1 MFFHLRL
8 CFVFLIF
15 IFSIAQNS
23 YAESKEIESITVLA
37 DSKLAIPLAKL
48 AARFAGRNMISVTDI
63 FGDSLAQK
71 KKIEDGDSGDLLVTF
86 NKTVIED
93 LKLKGLVDVYSI
105 SEIKISGEMNFYAV
119 VLASENMPPARE
131 FLEYMKSA
139 EAQNIILQSYH

>member
-1 MFFHLRL
+1 
-8 CFVFLIF
+8 
-15 IFSIAQNS
+15 
-23 YAESKEIESITVLA
+23 
-37 DSKLAIPLAKL
+37 
-48 AARFAGRNMISVTDI
+48 MISVTDI